1 MDYTLVNN
9 KPRGS
14 LIEIHIADIH
24 FGAMEPETEYNIL
37 KEQFLI
43 PISLLPK
50 IDIISIDGDL
60 FDKKFMAN
68 SEPIKYAILFVG
80 ELVQICKQK
89 NATLVLVKG
98 TDSHAANQQRLFYHY
113 LSDPEIDIRIVET
126 IKFEYIKGAKILC
139 IPELYGIDESV
150 YRHFFF
156 ESGWYDEAFIHC
168 TCQGAV
174 YGDNVGQGRLLT
186 KEDFIYCRGMAIS
199 GHVHKPG
206 CFFGWY
212 YYTGCP
218 IRYKFGEEEAKGFL
232 IVVHDLDTHVHY
244 VEFEEITS
252 FRYNTIQLTRKELSE
267 DPKRI
272 IDYINNLKQNEGID
286 FLKVRFVDPVPGYN
300 QTIINNYYRT
310 NPNFVMEFLDATER
324 AQIEQEQIM
333 KNNLEY
339 SYLTDNNLSEYEKF
353 VMYVNNSEGGEFI
366 TVDKLMEI
374 LKEIV

>member
-14 LIEIHIADIH
+14 LIEVHIADIH

-50 IDIISIDGDL
+50 IDIVSIDGDL

-80 ELVQICKQK
+80 ELVQICKQR

-98 TDSHAANQQRLFYHY
+98 TDSHASNQQRLFYHY

-156 ESGWYDEAFIHC
+156 ESGWYDEAFIHG

-174 YGDNVGQGRLLT
+174 YGNNVGQGRLLT

-286 FLKVRFVDPVPGYN
+286 FLKVRFIDPVPGYN

-310 NPNFVMEFLDATER
+310 NPNFVMEFLDASER

-333 KNNLEY
+333 KNNIEY

-374 LKEIV
+374 LKEVV

>member
-9 KPRGS
+9 EPRGS
-14 LIEIHIADIH
+14 LIEVHIADIH

-50 IDIISIDGDL
+50 IDIVSIDGDL

-89 NATLVLVKG
+89 NATLVMIRG
-98 TDSHAANQQRLFYHY
+98 TMGHVADQQRLFYHY
-113 LSDPEIDIRIVET
+113 LFDPEIDIRIVET

-139 IPELYGIDESV
+139 IPELYGIDESI

-156 ESGWYDEAFIHC
+156 ESGWYDEAFIHG

-186 KEDFIYCRGMAIS
+186 REDFIYCRGMAIS

-232 IVVHDLDTHVHY
+232 IVIHDLDTHVHY

-252 FRYNTIQLTRKELSE
+252 FRYVTVQLTKKDIVE
-267 DPKRI
+267 DPKAI
-272 IDYINNLKQNEGID
+272 IDYIAGIRKNQNID

-310 NPNFVMEFLDATER
+310 NPNFVIEFLSESEKAK
-324 AQIEQEQIM
+324 IEQEQRM
-333 KNNLEY
+333 KDNIEY
-339 SYLTDNNLSEYEKF
+339 NYLTDNKLSEYEKF
-353 VMYVNNSEGGEFI
+353 VMYVNNSEKGEFI
-366 TVDKLMEI
+366 TVEKLMEI
-374 LKEIV
+374 LKEVV